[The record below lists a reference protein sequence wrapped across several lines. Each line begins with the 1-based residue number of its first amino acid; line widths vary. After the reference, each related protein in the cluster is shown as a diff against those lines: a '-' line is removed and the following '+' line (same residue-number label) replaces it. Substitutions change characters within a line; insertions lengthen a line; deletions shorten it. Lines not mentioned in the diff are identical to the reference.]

1 MPTAIRDFFH
11 EINKPTEAAPL
22 AAFRVLFGFL
32 IALSIIRFVAYG
44 WVEKLY
50 LTPTFHFTYLGLS
63 WAKPLGPLTYVIF
76 LVCFISAAGVAL
88 GYRYKLSAI
97 TLFLSFTY
105 IEAMDKTTY
114 LNHYYFISV
123 VSLLLCFLPANADFS
138 LDVKQRRVCR
148 QYVPVWS
155 ILSLKMFV
163 GIVYFYAGLAKLNT
177 DWLFEAQPLSIWLS
191 TKTDIPII
199 GNLFEYPWLHYLF
212 SWGGAFYDLSIP
224 FLLLNKRTRNIAF
237 LLVIAFHVM
246 TRILFPIGMFPW
258 IMIAAAT
265 VFFASDTLKN
275 ILIKTFTFLSS
286 KESINDMSR
295 HSFSKILVGVLIIS
309 QIVLPWRYLMYPG
322 ELFWHEQGFRFSWRV
337 MVMEKQGY
345 TTFRVVDKNNGDSWT
360 IKNDDFLTS
369 FQEKQMAFQPDFI
382 LEYAHHLAEYYKINH
397 NRNIAVYADSYVSLN
412 GRSTKRFVDPTI
424 DLTTRSRNLIPIDW
438 LLPFNDTI
446 HGI

>member
-237 LLVIAFHVM
+237 LLVIAFHIM

-275 ILIKTFTFLSS
+275 ILTKTFAFLSS